1 MSDFVHLHNH
11 TEFSLLDGLS
21 KIPKLIGVCKET
33 DMDAM
38 AITDHGVMY
47 GAIPFYLK
55 FKEEGLKPIIGCEVY
70 VAQRSRKDKEKNLDD
85 EPSHLVLLA
94 KNFEGYQN
102 LMKLVTIAELEGFY
116 YKPRIDYE
124 VLEKYHQ
131 GLIGLTA
138 CLKGEIPRHL
148 KRGEYDQAEKKADK
162 LSKILGEDHFYL
174 EIQDHPRLEDQALVN
189 EEIIKLSK
197 ELGLPIVAANDNHYV
212 YADDAEAQEA
222 LLCIQTQRFLKE
234 TNRPL
239 SMINSPDFYVK
250 TPAEMKAAFLEFP
263 EAIKNTVKI
272 AEMCDLEIP
281 TGKWVLPQ
289 FPIPNKMSGDEYL
302 TQAALTNYKQKFKE
316 ENEEEIKRI
325 KYELDIISAKGYS
338 TYFLIVA
345 DFVNWARANGIIATT
360 RGSAA
365 GSFVSYLLGITTV
378 NPLEYNLPFERFLTK
393 DRPLPPDIDM
403 DFADLRRDE
412 VIDYVRKKYGEDKVA
427 QIITFSVMEARQA
440 IRDVGRVMGLP
451 YSKPDKISKL
461 IPPGAQGFPVN
472 IQRAMELAP
481 ELGELYNSDPETK
494 KLLDLAQKAEGVARH
509 ASVHAAG
516 VVISPEAL
524 TYFTPLQK
532 DVNEGKIITQYDM
545 YAIEPL
551 GLLKMDLLGIRNLS
565 ILGRAVEI
573 IKEQNNIDIN
583 LQKLPLDD
591 KKAYEMLSR
600 GETMGVFQLGGSGM
614 TRYLKE
620 LKPTTISDL
629 AAMVALFRP
638 GPMNSIPEFIA
649 RKHNKMLI
657 KYLDPRMETI
667 LDKSYGVITY
677 QDDVLMIA
685 VNIAGYTW
693 AEADKLRK
701 AMGKKILSEME
712 KQREKFIKGCIE
724 NGMTPQ
730 KADELWHLIEPFA
743 GYGFNKSHAVAYG
756 LVAYQTAYVK
766 ALYPVEFMTA
776 LLTAESVGTSGPIRD
791 EKIARAVSECNK
803 MKIPVL
809 RPDINLS
816 ESGFKIEKINSK
828 KGIRFGLSAVKN
840 VGEAAIETILEGRK
854 NSPYLSITDFAAK
867 IDLQKVNK
875 KTLESLIKS
884 GALDQFG
891 KRSAFLSILPMVLE
905 ESHKLKKDISIGQ
918 GSLFGS
924 EEHKGLSIELPDIP
938 EFTKSELL
946 AFEKEFLGFYLSE
959 HPLSGIFSKINS
971 LISIKIG
978 EINLEESVGKPVKIG
993 GIVSSVRKTVTKT
1006 GNNEMAFVKIEDD
1019 TGSIEVVIFPR
1030 VFQESKNLWVTDSA
1044 VLITGKVDAR
1054 EERLSVIADSAVD
1067 LKKIDIPVTTKTI
1080 FIPQNSSKEK
1090 LSSLNSLLQGSPG
1103 DDIIE
1108 LEFSNGKKIRLSFK
1122 CNFDRNLEEK
1132 IRELFEKNTIN
1143 AY

>member
-11 TEFSLLDGLS
+11 TEYSLLDGLS
-21 KIPKLIGVCKET
+21 KIPRLIGCCKEN

-55 FKEEGLKPIIGCEVY
+55 FKEAGLKPIIGCEVY
-70 VAQRSRKDKEKNLDD
+70 VAQRSRKDKEKSLDD

-94 KNFEGYQN
+94 ENLEGYKN

-124 VLEKYHQ
+124 ILEKHHH

-148 KRGEYDQAEKKADK
+148 KHGEYDLAKKKADT
-162 LSKILGEDHFYL
+162 LSKILGPGHFYI
-174 EIQDHPRLEDQALVN
+174 EIQDHPKILEQSPVN
-189 EEIIKLSK
+189 KELIKLAR

-212 YADDAEAQEA
+212 NPDDAEAQEA
-222 LLCIQTQRFLKE
+222 LLCIQTQRFLSEK
-234 TNRPL
+234 NRPL

-250 TPAEMKAAFLEFP
+250 TPAEMKAAFLEYP
-263 EAIKNTVKI
+263 EAIINTKKI
-272 AEMCDLEIP
+272 AEMINLEIP

-289 FPIPNKMSGDEYL
+289 FPIPHSANSNEYL
-302 TQAALTNYKQKFKE
+302 ETTALSNYKLKFKQE
-316 ENEEEIKRI
+316 KEEEIKRI
-325 KYELDIISAKGYS
+325 KYELDIIAAKGYS

-345 DFVNWARANGIIATT
+345 DFVNWARVNGIIATT

-365 GSFVSYLLGITTV
+365 GSFISYLLGITTV

-412 VIDYVRKKYGEDKVA
+412 VIDYVRKKYGEDRVG

-451 YSKPDKISKL
+451 YSKPDKIAKL
-461 IPPGAQGFPVN
+461 IPQGAQGFPVN
-472 IQRAMELAP
+472 IQRAMELVP
-481 ELGELYNSDPETK
+481 EISELYNSDPETK
-494 KLLDLAQKAEGVARH
+494 KLLDLAQKTEGVARH
-509 ASVHAAG
+509 ASIHAAG
-516 VVISPEAL
+516 VVISPEPL
-524 TYFTPLQK
+524 TNFTPLQK

-573 IKEQNNIDIN
+573 IKEQNNLDVNI
-583 LQKLPLDD
+583 QKLPLDD
-591 KKAYEMLSR
+591 EKAYEMLSR

-614 TRYLKE
+614 TRYIKE
-620 LKPTTISDL
+620 LRPTTISDL

-649 RKHNKMLI
+649 RKHNKKLI

-685 VNIAGYTW
+685 VNIARYSW

-712 KQREKFIKGCIE
+712 KQREKFIKGAID
-724 NGMTPQ
+724 NGMKSD
-730 KADELWHLIEPFA
+730 KAEELWHLIEPFA

-766 ALYPVEFMTA
+766 AHYPVEFMTA
-776 LLTAESVGTSGPIRD
+776 LLTSESVGTSGPIRD
-791 EKIARAVSECNK
+791 EKIARAINECGK

-809 RPDINLS
+809 RPDVNFS
-816 ESGFKIEKINSK
+816 ESGFKIEQNGNK

-854 NSPYLSITDFAAK
+854 EKPFSSITDFAMR

-875 KTLESLIKS
+875 KTLESLIKA
-884 GALDQFG
+884 GALDTFG
-891 KRSAFLSILPMVLE
+891 RRSVLLSILPNVIE
-905 ESHKLKKDISIGQ
+905 DSHKLKKDISSGQ
-918 GSLFGS
+918 ESLFGN
-924 EEHKGLSIELPDIP
+924 EEHKELSIQMPDIP
-938 EFTKSELL
+938 EFTKPELL
-946 AFEKEFLGFYLSE
+946 AFEKEFLGFYLSD
-959 HPLSGIFSKINS
+959 HPLSSLLSKINT

-978 EINLEESVGKPVKIG
+978 EINIEESVGKSVRIG
-993 GIVSSVRKTVTKT
+993 GIVSSVRKTVTKA
-1006 GNNEMAFVKIEDD
+1006 GNNEMAFIRIEDD
-1019 TGSIEVVIFPR
+1019 TGGIEVVIFPR
-1030 VFQESKNLWVTDSA
+1030 VFQEVKGLLVLDSP
-1044 VLITGKVDAR
+1044 VLISGKVDAR
-1054 EERLSVIADSAVD
+1054 EDRLSIIADSVQD
-1067 LKKIDIPVTTKTI
+1067 LRKEKTQYVPKTI
-1080 FIPQNSSKEK
+1080 LIPQNSSEEK
-1090 LSSLNSLLQGSPG
+1090 LKSLNSLLQGFPG

-1108 LEFSNGKKIRLSFK
+1108 IQFSNGRKIKLSFK
-1122 CNFDRNLEEK
+1122 CNFDQNLESKVKDLLE
-1132 IRELFEKNTIN
+1132 N
-1143 AY
+1143 